1 MWTILFVL
9 LPNVKLQKNLALKN
23 FLTILANT
31 KSPTSNAVSPNVPS
45 QVAPVYKTDPMSFT
59 VQDNGIPTKQV
70 GSFII
75 ASPNTGGS
83 SPDNQVGGI
92 VPPDNTG
99 IINKPV
105 GGGGS
110 KYPPD
115 GGSGTAYPYYPGGGS
130 KPSYPN
136 TGGGGTGIK
145 YPTNSGSATG
155 KPYQNNGGG
164 GTGTPY
170 PNTGGSGTGIA
181 YPTHQPGGG
190 HTNTGGGY
198 PYGPYPNAGYPSH
211 HHGGMFSGHLY
222 HGPSSWMHNP
232 FMAFVD
238 GMARVHALRR
248 LGCRTVSDMY
258 QLGLPSLASLSC
270 THMCPHSHRCVHA
283 SQSYHH
289 TIGFC
294 CPFFVN
300 EYAIQ
305 IQTMMGRY
313 SVMNEHFF

>member
-1 MWTILFVL
+1 MAICSCKNVLYMWTILFVL
-9 LPNVKLQKNLALKN
+9 LPNVKLQQNLALKN

-31 KSPTSNAVSPNVPS
+31 KSPTSNAVSPNAAS
-45 QVAPVYKTDPMSFT
+45 QIAPVYKTDPMSFT

-83 SPDNQVGGI
+83 SPDNQVGGF
-92 VPPDNTG
+92 VPPGNTG
-99 IINKPV
+99 IINKPID
-105 GGGGS
+105 GSES
-110 KYPPD
+110 KYPPS
-115 GGSGTAYPYYPGGGS
+115 GGSGTTYP
-130 KPSYPN
+130 
-136 TGGGGTGIK
+136 
-145 YPTNSGSATG
+145 
-155 KPYQNNGGG
+155 NNGGS

-170 PNTGGSGTGIA
+170 PNTGGSGTGIT
-181 YPTHQPGGG
+181 YPNTGGGPTYPPGSGTTYPDNRGGSTYPPGGG
-190 HTNTGGGY
+190 HTHTEGGS
-198 PYGPYPNAGYPSH
+198 PYRPYPNTGYPSH

-238 GMARVHALRR
+238 GMARIHALRR
-248 LGCRTVSDMY
+248 LGCRTISDMY
-258 QLGLPSLASLSC
+258 QLGLPPLASISC
-270 THMCPHSHRCVHA
+270 THMCPPSHRCVHA

-294 CPFFVN
+294 CPFFVD
-300 EYAIQ
+300 EYVIQ
-305 IQTMMGRY
+305 FQTMMGRY